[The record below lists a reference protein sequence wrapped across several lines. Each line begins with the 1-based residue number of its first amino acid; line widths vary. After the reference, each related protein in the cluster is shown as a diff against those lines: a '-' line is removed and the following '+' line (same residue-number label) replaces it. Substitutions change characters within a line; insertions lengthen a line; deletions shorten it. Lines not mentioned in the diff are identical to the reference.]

1 MAWVRIT
8 GWDKGFETQRCL
20 DILQSFAGMSASDA
34 KRALETVM
42 RGDLHDVPMRTD
54 ADVKL
59 LVSAL
64 AKLGAR
70 AQIKPPA

>member
-8 GWDKGFETQRCL
+8 GWDKGIDTQRCVDVL
-20 DILQSFAGMSASDA
+20 RSFAGMTASDA
-34 KRALETVM
+34 KRALEIVL
-42 RGDLHDVPMRTD
+42 RGEAHEVPMRTD
-54 ADVKL
+54 ADAQL

-64 AKLGAR
+64 GKLGAH

>member
-1 MAWVRIT
+1 MAWVRIL
-8 GWDKGFETQRCL
+8 GWDKGIESQRCM
-20 DILQSFAGMSASDA
+20 DILQSFAGMTASDA
-34 KRALETVM
+34 KRALETVL

-54 ADVKL
+54 ADAKL